1 MDDTWTVKWSAATGA
16 ACGLI
21 AAGAGLGIGE
31 VVAAF
36 VRPEASPIVVVAN
49 RFILAT
55 PEWLKQAAIRNFGTD
70 DKLALKVGIYV
81 VIAVLAAL
89 VGWRAMH
96 RLAEGLVGLA
106 LFGAIGIFCALT
118 THAHR
123 ASDVVPVIIAALAAG
138 LILTVLIDSAS
149 GTNHLRPRGMG
160 GGRVINR
167 RGIDRRR
174 LLVGGAAGVGLAAVA
189 GFGGRKIQ
197 HQRFDAS
204 RSRAAITLPEP
215 TSPAAPLPAAAD
227 LGRSPL
233 PFRTPNGDFYRIDT
247 AFVLPQLTA
256 DDWKLSIHGLVDHPF
271 EITYAELLAEPLVE
285 RWITLAC
292 VSQEVGGD
300 LIGNALWRGALLA
313 PLLKRAGVR
322 AGADQLVSR
331 SKDGMTIGT
340 PVAAVMDGRDA
351 MLAVGM
357 NGVPL
362 PVAHGFP
369 VRMVVPGLYGY
380 VSACKWIT
388 DIEVTTFGNYDAYW
402 VQRGWVQQLPI
413 ELSSRIDT
421 PAMGKK
427 VKAGDSLVVAG
438 VAWHQ
443 HVGVG
448 KVEVQIDGGAWTEA
462 RLGDTPTTDTWR
474 QWILPWTVSGTG
486 EHRITVRAVDPN
498 GKVQSPDDYE
508 PLPGASSGLH
518 HVTVY
523 AS

>member
-1 MDDTWTVKWSAATGA
+1 VKWSAATGA

-31 VVAAF
+31 VAAAF

-55 PEWLKQAAIRNFGTD
+55 PEWLKEVAIRNFGTD
-70 DKLALKVGIYV
+70 DKLALKIGIYV
-81 VIAVLAAL
+81 VIALLAAL
-89 VGWRAMH
+89 VGWRAMR
-96 RLAEGLVGLA
+96 RLVEGLVGLG

-123 ASDVVPVIIAALAAG
+123 ASDVVPAIIAALAAA
-138 LILTVLIDSAS
+138 LILTVLIDAVS
-149 GTNHLRPRGMG
+149 GTNHLRPR
-160 GGRVINR
+160 RATTR

-174 LLVGGAAGVGLAAVA
+174 LLIGGAAGVGLAAVA

-204 RSRAAITLPEP
+204 RSRAAITLPP
-215 TSPAAPLPAAAD
+215 PSSPAPTLPAAAD
-227 LGRSPL
+227 LGRSPV
-233 PFRTPNGDFYRIDT
+233 PYRTPNVDFYRIDT
-247 AFVLPQLTA
+247 AFILPQLTA
-256 DDWKLSIHGLVDHPF
+256 NDWKLKVHGLVEHPF
-271 EITYAELLAEPLVE
+271 EITYAELLAQPLVE

-300 LIGNALWRGALLA
+300 LIGNALWRGVLLA
-313 PLLKRAGVR
+313 PLLERAGVR
-322 AGADQLVSR
+322 SGADQLVSR

-388 DIEVTTFGNYDAYW
+388 DIEVTTFSNYDAYW

-421 PAMGKK
+421 PATGKK
-427 VKAGDSLVVAG
+427 VKTGDNLVVAG

-448 KVEVQIDGGAWTEA
+448 KVEVQIDGGEWTEA
-462 RLGDTPTTDTWR
+462 RLGDTASTDTWR
-474 QWILPWTVSGTG
+474 QWILPWTVSGAG
-486 EHRITVRAVDPN
+486 QHRITVRAVDPN
-498 GKVQSPDDYE
+498 GKVQSADEYE

-518 HVTVY
+518 QVTVY